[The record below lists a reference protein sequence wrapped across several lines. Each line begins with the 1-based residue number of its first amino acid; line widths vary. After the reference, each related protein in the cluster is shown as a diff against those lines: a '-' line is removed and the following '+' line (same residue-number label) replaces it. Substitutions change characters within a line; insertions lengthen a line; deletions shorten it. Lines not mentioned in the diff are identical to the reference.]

1 MSGRLL
7 RACDGAALNYFES
20 RSAAERYASSRPYF
34 HPLVIEKVRNF
45 LGLCEPITLALD
57 VACGTGQSTVV
68 LKEIASRVVGADV
81 SREILIRAPREA
93 GVRYVEAPADDLPFA
108 DGSFRLVTIAL
119 ALHWFERWRFLAEA
133 RRVLEPYGWLI
144 IYDNGFYGEMK
155 ENPKH
160 ERWYR
165 EGYLVCCPSPPRNEE
180 TLTDDECRK
189 HRLRL
194 VKREIYANEGSFSR
208 KSSRVTS

>member
-1 MSGRLL
+1 
-7 RACDGAALNYFES
+7 
-20 RSAAERYASSRPYF
+20 
-34 HPLVIEKVRNF
+34 LVIEKVRNF

-119 ALHWFERWRFLAEA
+119 ALHRFERWRFLAEA
-133 RRVLEPYGWLI
+133 RRVLEPYG
-144 IYDNGFYGEMK
+144 
-155 ENPKH
+155 
-160 ERWYR
+160 
-165 EGYLVCCPSPPRNEE
+165 
-180 TLTDDECRK
+180 
-189 HRLRL
+189 
-194 VKREIYANEGSFSR
+194 
-208 KSSRVTS
+208 